1 MSEAARG
8 RATGQ
13 AFLTYDVVVDTVVEV
28 AAADHHLVAP
38 VATLAAMCGAGGGRI
53 PS

>member
-13 AFLTYDVVVDTVVEV
+13 AFLTYDVVVDTVVGSV
-28 AAADHHLVAP
+28 KLTV
-38 VATLAAMCGAGGGRI
+38 
-53 PS
+53 